1 MKLNKQVKTVLSLLN
16 ENGYEAYLVG
26 GAVRNILLK
35 RKIEDY
41 DVTTD
46 ADPNAIRMLFNNYRT
61 YDIGK
66 KHGTITVLIDSE
78 KIEITPFRREDEY
91 SDHRHP
97 DKVEF
102 TGNLKDDLKRRDFT
116 INAMC
121 LDRNGDLVDYFGG
134 LEDLNNKLIRCIGDP
149 NTRFNEDALRILRA
163 IRFKVKLGFE
173 IEKETDKAVF
183 ECKDLLKYI
192 SAERKKEELLKI
204 LNTKDGFKA
213 INDYLEVFNTFMP
226 FKKCERKINNF
237 TSSFYALAYLL
248 RDSECD
254 LKELKYSKEEINLIK
269 ALIHASDIDIN
280 DDYQFISCLSSIYQ
294 KQLLEYLEQLHH
306 RDLKDRYK
314 KLKRYMV
321 MLNDL
326 KISGEEIESY
336 GYKAKQI
343 GKVKNELLELVHQKK
358 LHNTS
363 ASLHKQLQKN
373 IL

>member
-78 KIEITPFRREDEY
+78 KIEITPFRREDKY

-237 TSSFYALAYLL
+237 TSSLYALAYLL
-248 RDSECD
+248 RDCECD